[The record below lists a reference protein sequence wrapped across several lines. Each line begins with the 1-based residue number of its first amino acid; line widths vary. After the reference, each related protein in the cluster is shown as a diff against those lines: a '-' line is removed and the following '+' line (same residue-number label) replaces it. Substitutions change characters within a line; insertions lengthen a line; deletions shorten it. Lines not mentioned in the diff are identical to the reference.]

1 MATNATISHLA
12 IFDGHSAKRDKQFAV
27 VPKNVPARRAIDHG
41 VKVTKH
47 IRKRHFCSGVAI
59 GVNRVGKPANRVE
72 EALELALCVVKAA
85 STGPAIR
92 ATENRLVPELAAHP
106 FQLCANQLYCRFPR
120 NLYEIIAP
128 SLPPITSRT
137 ILQPTFTN
145 HWLFNP

>member
-47 IRKRHFCSGVAI
+47 IRKRHFCGGVTI

-72 EALELALCVVKAA
+72 KALELALRVVKAA
-85 STGPAIR
+85 STRPAIG
-92 ATENRLVPELAAHP
+92 ATVDRLTPELT
-106 FQLCANQLYCRFPR
+106 ANPLQFATDKLYGLFPR
-120 NLYEIIAP
+120 NLDEIIASPP
-128 SLPPITSRT
+128 SVTVCRPL
-137 ILQPTFTN
+137 LQPTFTC
-145 HWLFNP
+145 HWLFNS